1 MGLKGEECYPRLSA
15 CTPEEMDSVALWHS
29 GKSDHFSDHF
39 SDAVVDL
46 MNGGIA
52 HEGAG
57 GHQLVLH
64 IHVNFSDVFVHM
76 LATKLLH
83 GLSSLCIRPSTGRK
97 ENKPCVGKPSL
108 HRAI

>member
-1 MGLKGEECYPRLSA
+1 MGVKGEERYPRLSA
-15 CTPEEMDSVALWHS
+15 CAPEETDSGALWHS
-29 GKSDHFSDHF
+29 GKSDHFFDHF
-39 SDAVVDL
+39 SDAIVDL

-76 LATKLLH
+76 LAAKLLH
-83 GLSSLCIRPSTGRK
+83 GLGSLCVRPSTRRK
-97 ENKPCVGKPSL
+97 ENELCVWQSR
-108 HRAI
+108 HYTVI